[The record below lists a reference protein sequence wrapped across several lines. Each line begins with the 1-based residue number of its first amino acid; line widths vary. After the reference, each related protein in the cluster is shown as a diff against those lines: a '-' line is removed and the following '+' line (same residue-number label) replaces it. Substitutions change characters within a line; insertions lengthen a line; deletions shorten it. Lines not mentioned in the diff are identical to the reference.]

1 MSPDGAFAKTGDLGE
16 LSERRKTTAGLVGK
30 CDQALECPAQVSLEG
45 AVQVKS
51 DRDKSQQNS
60 LHRCSSTR
68 PEAAVSRAKVTR
80 GKNRLAKTS
89 RIAEGIGRQ
98 TDIFFDPADMQTR
111 PLPGRVLRFWGSGA
125 APRVDGAVRA
135 TDSRAK

>member
-68 PEAAVSRAKVTR
+68 PEAALSRTTFAR
-80 GKNRLAKTS
+80 GKKIGLRKLTGS
-89 RIAEGIGRQ
+89 RKLQ
-98 TDIFFDPADMQTR
+98 SPNF
-111 PLPGRVLRFWGSGA
+111 
-125 APRVDGAVRA
+125 
-135 TDSRAK
+135 